1 MKVGI
6 VMDKPK
12 FSVDQIISAS
22 YASKR
27 FGEVR
32 KKAKALPQFISDN
45 NKVDTVVLDYAQ
57 FEKLYMELSELQEIV
72 RKMELMDRVHD
83 LDENP
88 QIAVNFQSILSKKEK
103 EALQHYNPY
112 EDDLFEED

>member
-12 FSVDQIISAS
+12 FSVDQMISAS

-27 FGEVR
+27 FGEIR

-57 FEKLYMELSELQEIV
+57 YEKLYMELNQLQELV
-72 RKMELMDRVHD
+72 RKMELLNRVEE

-88 QIAVNFQSILSKKEK
+88 QITVAFNSLLTDQEK
-103 EALQHYNPY
+103 ADLQNYNPND
-112 EDDLFEED
+112 DDLFEDD